1 MTIAAIPT
9 TYKGIEFRSRLEAKW
24 AFVFDQIGW
33 PWEYDPLDLNGYIP
47 DFILTFHHAPM
58 LVEVKPEFT
67 IEDLRKAV
75 PKILRSGWEKEAL
88 VVGGSLLGRY
98 DAIGIMNC
106 LDWRYYLDGEEGKVW
121 TQNPEDWEEAEVFHC
136 HEHKGIGI
144 CSSIQSYKCRVC
156 GAHDGDSHKCGSADT
171 EVRAA
176 FNAATNA
183 AKYRH
188 GKR

>member
-9 TYKGIEFRSRLEAKW
+9 TYKGIYFRSRLEAKW

-33 PWEYDPLDLNGYIP
+33 PWEYEPIDLNGYI
-47 DFILTFHHAPM
+47 
-58 LVEVKPEFT
+58 
-67 IEDLRKAV
+67 
-75 PKILRSGWEKEAL
+75 RSGWDKEAL

-106 LDWRYYLDGEEGKVW
+106 LDWRFYSDGEEGKVW
-121 TQNPEDWEEAEVFHC
+121 TQNPQDWEEAEVFHC

-144 CSSIQSYKCRVC
+144 CHSIQSYKCRVC